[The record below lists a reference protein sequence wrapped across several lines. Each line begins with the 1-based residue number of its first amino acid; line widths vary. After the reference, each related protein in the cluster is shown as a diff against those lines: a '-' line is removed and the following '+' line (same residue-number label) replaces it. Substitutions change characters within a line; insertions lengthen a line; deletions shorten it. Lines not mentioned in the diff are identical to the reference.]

1 MITLSAILFWFFVAL
16 AAILVG
22 VLITPVSLRLFL
34 RTSPQWVYRVDA
46 RILGGLT
53 PNMPV
58 VDSSRPRKP
67 RAKRQKKKKA
77 RSGRKNQV
85 FGRKNIV
92 SALPKLLFG
101 IIGAIHFKHLS
112 LDVEFGLY
120 DPADTGQLYGY
131 LTPLQYSGCM
141 ARDVSISLRP
151 NFEHAC
157 IVGEVDASVRVTA
170 ASLLVPIFRFGW
182 SAFGLRK

>member
-1 MITLSAILFWFFVAL
+1 MAV
-16 AAILVG
+16 LV
-22 VLITPVSLRLFL
+22 TPVSLRLFL
-34 RTSPQWVYRVDA
+34 RTSPQLVYRVDA
-46 RILGGLT
+46 KILGGLS
-53 PNMPV
+53 PNIPV

-85 FGRKNIV
+85 FGRTNIV
-92 SALPKLLFG
+92 SALPEFLFG
-101 IIGAIHFKHLS
+101 IIGAIHFKHLN

-120 DPADTGQLYGY
+120 DPADTGQLYGC

-141 ARDVSISLRP
+141 AEDVSISLCP

-170 ASLLVPIFRFGW
+170 TSLLLPIFRFGW
-182 SAFGLRK
+182 NSFGLRK